1 MSLPVIVA
9 DIGINHCGKLRLAKA
24 LCSAAKDMGADYV
37 KFQKRCVAKV
47 YTKEAL
53 DRQKISPWGRLKYHQ
68 KIGLEF
74 WREEFDDIAAHCQR
88 IGIQWFASPW
98 DTESLQFLMS
108 YRPPFI
114 KVSSACVSHE
124 PLLKTIVKS
133 GIPIIMSTGMSTLA
147 QIDKAVRILK
157 ENGKLVYILHCAS
170 EYPTPDGKMNM
181 RGLETI
187 QKRYG
192 KVAKIGL
199 STHNRNTIYAV
210 QACAMGAEMIEFH
223 ITLDPSLPGDDQMA
237 SLGPVEMLKMVEDME
252 AIDRGWGAG
261 AIAPTAAELAKKGQY
276 QWARP

>member
-1 MSLPVIVA
+1 MSLPIIVA

-24 LCSAAKDMGADYV
+24 LCSVARDMGAGYV

-53 DRQKISPWGRLKYHQ
+53 ARQKISPWGTLKYHQ

-88 IGIQWFASPW
+88 IGIPWYASPW
-98 DTESLQFLMS
+98 DVESLQFLTS

-114 KVSSACVSHE
+114 KVSSACVSNE
-124 PLLKTIVKS
+124 SLLDGIGRS
-133 GIPIIMSTGMSTLA
+133 GVSIIMSTGMSTLK

-157 ENGKLVYILHCAS
+157 QEGELAYILHCAS

-181 RGLETI
+181 LGFKTI

-210 QACAMGAEMIEFH
+210 QAWAMGAEMIEFH

-237 SLGPVEMLKMVEDME
+237 SLGPVEMLKMVEDIE
-252 AIDRGWGAG
+252 AIERGWGSG

-276 QWARP
+276 QWAT